1 MTVPRAAAVFPGAPD
16 QAAGVR
22 RWFTGWL
29 GDGHPAADAG
39 VLLLSEVFSNACLHS
54 RSAESGGTVD
64 VVAEVAGRTVRVEVV
79 DGGGGPVSLTAGDPS
94 CDAES
99 GRGLWLLDLLSEE
112 WGSGPLPDG
121 RFRVHYTV
129 AF

>member
-1 MTVPRAAAVFPGAPD
+1 MTEPRVAATFLGTPD
-16 QAAGVR
+16 QAAAVR

-29 GDGHPAADAG
+29 GSEHPAADTAT
-39 VLLLSEVFSNACLHS
+39 LLLSEVFTNACLHS
-54 RSAESGGTVD
+54 RSADPGGGVD
-64 VVAEVAGRTVRVEVV
+64 VVAELAEGLIRVEVV
-79 DGGGGPVSLTAGDPS
+79 DRGGGTALLTAADPTH
-94 CDAES
+94 DAED
-99 GRGLWLLDLLSEE
+99 GRGLWLLDLLSKE